1 MRQKKFGHYALIWTL
16 SVVLDNKMAKFRT
29 LCVDKKVWTLCV
41 GLDIN
46 GCNRA
51 HMWT

>member
-29 LCVDKKVWTLCV
+29 LCVDKKGWTLCG

-46 GCNRA
+46 GCN
-51 HMWT
+51 MP